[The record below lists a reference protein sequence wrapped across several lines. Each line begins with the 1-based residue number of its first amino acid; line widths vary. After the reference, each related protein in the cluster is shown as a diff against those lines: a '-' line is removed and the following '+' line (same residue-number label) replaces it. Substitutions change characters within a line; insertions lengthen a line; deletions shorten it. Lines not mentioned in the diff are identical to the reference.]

1 MLEHCQLNI
10 LSVTEM
16 EDDQFQKNVKE
27 DMNSDTLIFLKNQ
40 EISIAITQRKDS

>member
-27 DMNSDTLIFLKNQ
+27 AMNSDTLIFLKK
-40 EISIAITQRKDS
+40 IKR